1 MHTRRGICEKCKLKQ
16 VIFSPETHYSDLVT
30 TVLKYRDGGALGEN
44 VFLYLI
50 LNVWYMGVS
59 HQFMAF
65 QMYPQSIKSSMR
77 HTLSISSL

>member
-1 MHTRRGICEKCKLKQ
+1 MLSLQFCGWINLTFMHTRRGICEKCKLKQ

-50 LNVWYMGVS
+50 LNV
-59 HQFMAF
+59 
-65 QMYPQSIKSSMR
+65 
-77 HTLSISSL
+77 